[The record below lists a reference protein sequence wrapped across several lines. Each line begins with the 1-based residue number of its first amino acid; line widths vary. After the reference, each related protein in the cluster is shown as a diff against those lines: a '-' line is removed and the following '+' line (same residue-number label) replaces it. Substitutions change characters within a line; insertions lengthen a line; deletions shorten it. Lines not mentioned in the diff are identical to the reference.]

1 MAQPVPRPSEPCQV
15 TAGARK
21 QTQKTFLRCSDR
33 SRRYDFAAMFGRPGG
48 QQRGRAVVAEPDA
61 DDWFNGGYVS
71 EGLGTRSQTWGFE
84 TAETQEILRQSPRSP
99 GRARGRMI
107 AFASIAGFVVLLAL
121 AASGVFSSG
130 GAPPAKGTSPPSG
143 SSRQPAGTLVALPA
157 GVVRPGTVGSNVTEI
172 QHALTS
178 TGHSPGV
185 ADGVYGQR
193 TELALQSFQRSAHL
207 PVDGIYGP
215 STRKALETALRNG

>member
-1 MAQPVPRPSEPCQV
+1 
-15 TAGARK
+15 
-21 QTQKTFLRCSDR
+21 
-33 SRRYDFAAMFGRPGG
+33 
-48 QQRGRAVVAEPDA
+48 
-61 DDWFNGGYVS
+61 
-71 EGLGTRSQTWGFE
+71 
-84 TAETQEILRQSPRSP
+84 
-99 GRARGRMI
+99 MI
-107 AFASIAGFVVLLAL
+107 AFASIAGFVALLAL

-157 GVVRPGTVGSNVTEI
+157 GVVRPGTVGSDVTEI
-172 QHALTS
+172 QQALTS

-207 PVDGIYGP
+207 PRWLPLGSLAGELFEAHPECREDLIDGFDQWEGAIRDGLQTMYKRGDLRR
-215 STRKALETALRNG
+215 STDPDRLATALLAAVQGGLVLSQIRRDVDPLEAALDTILEHIASLTTKRRSEPRRLESRR